1 MVYAPEGW
9 MSFDKEEQ
17 DDFLTTSGDVDSSS
31 SVPGMLELAV
41 EYFQKEDPEST
52 AMAYLQSG
60 KKNEEPWAVVMAA
73 DPAALL
79 RLVME
84 IIEQHCPDISMSM
97 IDAPD
102 VDDDD
107 DDEFEID
114 LEELLGDD

>member
-1 MVYAPEGW
+1 

-17 DDFLTTSGDVDSSS
+17 NDFLITSGDVDSSS

-60 KKNEEPWAVVMAA
+60 KKSEEPWAVVMAA
-73 DPAALL
+73 DPESLL

-84 IIEQHCPDISMSM
+84 IIDQHCPDMTMSM

-102 VDDDD
+102 SGEDDDD

-114 LEELLGDD
+114 LDELFGDD